1 MNLPIPACLALLF
14 AALPL
19 VAHALTPSQVFDK
32 VKSSVVVIKTLDA
45 KGEETTFGSGVVLP
59 SGKIATNCH
68 VVKDGVSFQAG
79 HGKSFV
85 PATLYA
91 GDADKDLCLLQANK
105 LGGSPVQLGK
115 AAMLKVGEAVYA
127 VGAPRG
133 LELSLSDGI
142 VSQLRGSS
150 PPMIQ
155 TTAAI
160 SPGSSGGGLFDSTGR
175 LVGITTLYLVEA
187 QNLNFAM
194 PVEWLA
200 VLKPGKKSA
209 SKQRSQIDWLTR
221 AEALKEKKDWPK
233 LLASGKQ
240 WVKTEPDNALAW
252 SFIGE
257 AHQGLYQWDPSI
269 DAYRQ
274 ALRINPEHASAWE
287 SLGLA
292 YHILK
297 RYDDAI
303 FASRQALRIKPEL
316 AKAWGNL
323 GKTYAALKRHD
334 DAIDASRQALRINPE
349 VAEVWYDLGD
359 AYDALKRYDDAIDAY
374 RQSLRIDPES
384 AYAWSKLGVIY
395 AQLER
400 YDDAITASRQAL
412 RINPADAAVLY
423 LMGSSY
429 HMTGNSFAALQTL
442 KTLRALDPVWA
453 ENLFELIVPR

>member
-1 MNLPIPACLALLF
+1 MI
-14 AALPL
+14 
-19 VAHALTPSQVFDK
+19 T
-32 VKSSVVVIKTLDA
+32 
-45 KGEETTFGSGVVLP
+45 GES
-59 SGKIATNCH
+59 
-68 VVKDGVSFQAG
+68 
-79 HGKSFV
+79 
-85 PATLYA
+85 
-91 GDADKDLCLLQANK
+91 
-105 LGGSPVQLGK
+105 
-115 AAMLKVGEAVYA
+115 
-127 VGAPRG
+127 
-133 LELSLSDGI
+133 
-142 VSQLRGSS
+142 
-150 PPMIQ
+150 
-155 TTAAI
+155 
-160 SPGSSGGGLFDSTGR
+160 GSSGGGLFDSTGR

-269 DAYRQ
+269 DAY
-274 ALRINPEHASAWE
+274 
-287 SLGLA
+287 
-292 YHILK
+292 
-297 RYDDAI
+297 
-303 FASRQALRIKPEL
+303 
-316 AKAWGNL
+316 
-323 GKTYAALKRHD
+323 
-334 DAIDASRQALRINPE
+334 RQALRINPE